1 MVGSDHDLNLDQF
14 SGLRDSTATR
24 QLEIVLGADRIAR
37 INVDGVCA
45 LRVRLAQGGQFD
57 IRNDSASCWCSR
69 SNS

>member
-14 SGLRDSTATR
+14 SDTCVIATR

-45 LRVRLAQGGQFD
+45 LRVRLKQGCQFV
-57 IRNDSASCWCSR
+57 IRHDLNWEVEA
-69 SNS
+69 